1 MGGGG
6 GSDGGAAEAR
16 ADEAAR
22 QKRIRTGTK
31 SIADQFDTQFTPTY
45 FDKQRDN
52 YLAYASPQLGDQF
65 ADASK
70 ELTYALAR
78 SGTLNSSSRAS
89 KEGELEKRRG
99 LLDQQIKDE
108 ANSYR
113 TEAMNNVE
121 GARTNLVQTLNA
133 TGDADGAASSAISR
147 AQALSQ
153 APSYSP
159 LAQLFTDFTAGLG
172 TQAAAE
178 RSAAM
183 SGTKPRYDTGLFGT
197 PRNAVANIG

>member
-6 GSDGGAAEAR
+6 GDGGAAQAR
-16 ADEAAR
+16 ADEEAR
-22 QKRIRTGTK
+22 QGRIRTGTK
-31 SIADQFDTQFTPTY
+31 SIADQFDTQFTPQY

-89 KEGELEKRRG
+89 LSAELDKRKG
-99 LLDQQIKDE
+99 LLEQQVKDQ

-113 TEAMNNVE
+113 TDAMNNVE

-133 TGDADGAASSAISR
+133 TGDADAAASSAVAR

-159 LAQLFTDFTAGLG
+159 LTQLFADFTSGLG

-178 RSAAM
+178 KAYSV
-183 SGTKPRYDTGLFGT
+183 GGPKPTYSTGLFGT
-197 PRNAVANIG
+197 PSGSIVNT